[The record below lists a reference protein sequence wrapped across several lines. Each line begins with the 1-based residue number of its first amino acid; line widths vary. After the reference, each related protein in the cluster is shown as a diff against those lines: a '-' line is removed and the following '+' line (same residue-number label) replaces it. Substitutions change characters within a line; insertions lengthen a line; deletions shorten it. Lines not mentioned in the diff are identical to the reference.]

1 MARRRDYS
9 KIEITDEN
17 SMFSNDF
24 IQQHTNFSNAKDFC
38 NALGIYTLEDL
49 DKICYIPNI
58 DDLIAKHTDFKTLE
72 DFYIAQLPQYYQ
84 DVL

>member
-1 MARRRDYS
+1 MSKRDLS
-9 KIEITDEN
+9 KIAIDDNN

-24 IQQHTNFSNAKDFC
+24 IKKNTNFSSPTEFC

-49 DKICYIPNI
+49 NNINSISNI
-58 DDLIAKHTDFKTLE
+58 DELISKHTKFKTLE
-72 DFYIAQLPQYYQ
+72 EFYKAQLPNYLQ